1 MIQPMRHRKLMES
14 RINASRP
21 LSYAVFD
28 LMVEFILTHMRKN
41 LLLDLYLRS
50 IGVIHRLLCYQKKCN
65 IRVDYTWKELWSAL
79 ISLLKF
85 IINNEADLVKKCNI
99 FTLALQVVNI
109 FNLFITF
116 GDTFL
121 PSPQTYDDLYY
132 EIIRMHSIFD
142 QLYSMSKS
150 LTLFICIIS
159 NSTIYIIALRHVSN
173 ENSNHKQTAA
183 KLNNSLVNIKAIISH
198 FNAKIESWSSS
209 NQNYSLTEEH
219 VLEIVKNNY
228 DSLTLKLQDNLD
240 QFNRYDSE
248 QINEANFFGNLLR
261 CVITDYRNTNIT
273 LSMQDQQTLIHDLQ
287 SISNIIITNNE
298 TTLET

>member
-41 LLLDLYLRS
+41 LLLDLYLLC

-99 FTLALQVVNI
+99 FILALQVVNI

-150 LTLFICIIS
+150 LTSCLFALFLIQLFI
-159 NSTIYIIALRHVSN
+159 
-173 ENSNHKQTAA
+173 
-183 KLNNSLVNIKAIISH
+183 
-198 FNAKIESWSSS
+198 
-209 NQNYSLTEEH
+209 
-219 VLEIVKNNY
+219 
-228 DSLTLKLQDNLD
+228 
-240 QFNRYDSE
+240 
-248 QINEANFFGNLLR
+248 
-261 CVITDYRNTNIT
+261 
-273 LSMQDQQTLIHDLQ
+273 
-287 SISNIIITNNE
+287 
-298 TTLET
+298 

>member
-65 IRVDYTWKELWSAL
+65 IRVDYTWKQLWSAL

-150 LTLFICIIS
+150 LTLFICIIF
-159 NSTIYIIALRHVSN
+159 NSTIYILLFSGTYVPPNCDDSPNFANCDL
-173 ENSNHKQTAA
+173 
-183 KLNNSLVNIKAIISH
+183 
-198 FNAKIESWSSS
+198 
-209 NQNYSLTEEH
+209 
-219 VLEIVKNNY
+219 IVKSKYCNNKHY
-228 DSLTLKLQDNLD
+228 AKFCCRSCLIAG
-240 QFNRYDSE
+240 
-248 QINEANFFGNLLR
+248 QIDKAGLA
-261 CVITDYRNTNIT
+261 
-273 LSMQDQQTLIHDLQ
+273 
-287 SISNIIITNNE
+287 
-298 TTLET
+298 